1 MVAGCS
7 AVDISAKVDD
17 KFVSGSTIPGL
28 VQISLGSLSSV
39 YSMAY
44 SLICAKG
51 GVGRNVAEACH
62 RLLKDPS
69 STLLVSPVGQD
80 SYGQLLVD
88 EMSKMGM
95 RTDGILNS
103 QARTAACNMIFDETG
118 DLVTGVADMHITSS
132 LDSNFV

>member
-1 MVAGCS
+1 M
-7 AVDISAKVDD
+7 
-17 KFVSGSTIPGL
+17 T
-28 VQISLGSLSSV
+28 
-39 YSMAY
+39 Y
-44 SLICAKG
+44 SLISTQG